1 MASAIVKKF
10 THTLYFGEGR
20 QLKKEEQHQ
29 TIRIRFPTDEIFW
42 QLINEFKKNGGDE
55 LLYFPKNKKGQNTF
69 KPQKA
74 EIDDTIFPVK
84 FQGIPDYR
92 MADEIYS
99 MVKFIFSSEDMAELF
114 WTIFMKDENSGVK
127 YIPNEKAKSFWL
139 PEKVMKPTSNLK
151 WITNCSMEDVVPKY
165 PVFVISKG
173 RYEKR
178 LTADALHK
186 MKCPFYLVIEDCE
199 KELYKSTEKYE
210 TNYLIMPPAMDN
222 LGKGSI
228 PVRNFIW
235 DKAIEMN
242 GENSRHWCLD
252 DNMDGFYRFYKN
264 QRIKC
269 ESPICFRQCEIM
281 TDKFDNV
288 YLSGLQYK
296 SFVPEISVDKKNV
309 ILNTRIYSCI
319 LLKNNLHTE
328 LKTER
333 WRGRYNEDTDLS
345 LRVLKSGGANMLFQN
360 FLADKQTTMSCK
372 GGNTS
377 SIYQNDGLQK
387 KLDSLIEQH
396 PDVAKQSHK
405 YGKHNHHHVNYKPW
419 MNNPL
424 NKNGSDVPSGPQ
436 AAEDINEFG
445 LTLMKD
451 DTLPE
456 PKCKTTKPKIL
467 RKAKDTIDEVIEDV
481 DAEATDTEVDEEALE
496 NLLSNNEI
504 DEVDIPVLDDEK
516 DILIKKLQEKVKLLE
531 DILVVYIADNRNK

>member
-20 QLKKEEQHQ
+20 KLTKNEHHQ
-29 TIRIRFPTDEIFW
+29 IIRIRFPNSKIFW
-42 QLINEFKKNGGDE
+42 DIIEEFKKNGGEE

-69 KPQKA
+69 KPQEA
-74 EIDDTIFPVK
+74 DIDDTIFPVK

-92 MADEIYS
+92 MADEIYV
-99 MVKFIFSSEDMAELF
+99 MVKFIFSSEDKAEIF
-114 WTIFMKDENSGVK
+114 WKTLMKDPKSGVK
-127 YIPNEKAKSFWL
+127 FVPSEKAKSFWL
-139 PEKVMKPTSNLK
+139 PEKTMKPTSNLK
-151 WITNCSMEDVVPKY
+151 WVSTLPLQDTIPKY

-173 RYEKR
+173 RYERR
-178 LTADALHK
+178 LTADALHR
-186 MKCPFYLVIEDCE
+186 MGCPFYLVIEDCE

-210 TNYLIMPPAMDN
+210 TKYLIMPPEMDN

-264 QRIKC
+264 QRVRC
-269 ESPICFRQCEIM
+269 ESPICLRQCEIM
-281 TDKFDNV
+281 TDRFDNV

-296 SFVPEISVDKKNV
+296 SFVPEISTDKKNV

-328 LKTER
+328 LNTER

-396 PDVAKQSHK
+396 PDVAKQSNK

-419 MNNPL
+419 FGNKL
-424 NKNGSDVPSGPQ
+424 FKNGSEVQSGCQSP
-436 AAEDINEFG
+436 EDINEYG
-445 LTLMKD
+445 LILVKD
-451 DTLPE
+451 DEKPE
-456 PKCKTTKPKIL
+456 PKCKTTKPKVF
-467 RKAKDTIDEVIEDV
+467 KKVVVEQVEDDDT
-481 DAEATDTEVDEEALE
+481 DADTEVDEEVLE
-496 NLLSNNEI
+496 NLLSSNET
-504 DEVDIPVLDDEK
+504 DVDIPVSSDEK
-516 DILIKKLQEKVKLLE
+516 DIVIDELQKKVKILE
-531 DILVVYIADNRNK
+531 DLLVVYINECR

>member
-1 MASAIVKKF
+1 MASAEVKKF

-20 QLKKEEQHQ
+20 QLKKDEQHQ
-29 TIRIRFPTDEIFW
+29 TIRIRFPNTNTFYK
-42 QLINEFKKNGGDE
+42 LINEFIKNGGEE
-55 LLYFPKNKKGQNTF
+55 LLYFPKNKKGLNTF
-69 KPQKA
+69 KPQEA
-74 EIDDTIFPVK
+74 DIDDTIFPVK

-92 MADEIYS
+92 MADETYV
-99 MVKFIFSSEDMAELF
+99 MVKFIFSSEDKAELF
-114 WTIFMKDENSGVK
+114 WTILMKDENSGVK
-127 YIPNEKAKSFWL
+127 FIPSEKTKSFWL
-139 PEKVMKPTSNLK
+139 PEKTMKPTSNLK
-151 WITNCSMEDVVPKY
+151 WITNCPMEDVVPKY

-173 RYEKR
+173 RYERR
-178 LTADALHK
+178 LTADALHR

-199 KELYKSTEKYE
+199 KDLYKSTEKYE
-210 TNYLIMPPAMDN
+210 TNYLIMPPEMDN

-269 ESPICFRQCEIM
+269 ESPICFRQCEKM
-281 TDKFDNV
+281 TDRFDNV

-328 LKTER
+328 LNTER

-396 PDVAKQSHK
+396 PDVAKQSNK

-419 MNNPL
+419 FKNPL

-436 AAEDINEFG
+436 EAEDIDEHG
-445 LTLMKD
+445 LVLIKD
-451 DTLPE
+451 ETLPE
-456 PKCKTTKPKIL
+456 PKCKSVKPKVLKKKEI
-467 RKAKDTIDEVIEDV
+467 IDEVVEDV
-481 DAEATDTEVDEEALE
+481 NDTDADTEVDEEVLE
-496 NLLSNNEI
+496 NLLSSNENNEV
-504 DEVDIPVLDDEK
+504 ELPVLEDEK
-516 DILIKKLQEKVKLLE
+516 DKIIKDLQEKVKLLE
-531 DILVVYIADNRNK
+531 DILVMYIGDNRK